1 MNDLTKTI
9 LIVDDENFVR
19 QSFSDYFEDNLFQ
32 VLQADSG
39 EKALEI
45 LETETPDG
53 TVVDVRMGGMD
64 GHTFIRKASIKKPDT
79 AYIICTGSPDYL
91 IPKDLKKLNCVSDR
105 LFIKPVTNMDELKEE
120 LLKIIDMLENKGKE
134 NG

>member
-9 LIVDDENFVR
+9 LIVDDETFVR
-19 QSFSDYFEDNLFQ
+19 QSFFDYFEDNLFR

-45 LETETPDG
+45 LENETPDG
-53 TVVDVRMGGMD
+53 AVVDIRMGGMD
-64 GHTFIRKASIKKPDT
+64 GHTFIRKASIKKPNT
-79 AYIICTGSPDYL
+79 AYVICTGSPDYF
-91 IPKDLKKLNCVSDR
+91 IPEDLKKLNCVSDR
-105 LFIKPVTNMDELKEE
+105 LFRKPVRNLDELKGE
-120 LLKIIDMLENKGKE
+120 LLRIIDKLTNTGKE

>member
-9 LIVDDENFVR
+9 LIVDDETYVR
-19 QSFSDYFEDNLFQ
+19 QSFSDYFEDNLFR
-32 VLQADSG
+32 VLQAESG

-53 TVVDVRMGGMD
+53 AIVDIRMGGMD
-64 GHTFIRKASIKKPDT
+64 GHTFIKKASIKKPDT
-79 AYIICTGSPDYL
+79 AYVICTGSPDYF
-91 IPKDLKKLNCVSDR
+91 ISKDLKKLNCVSDR
-105 LFIKPVTNMDELKEE
+105 LFRKPVRNLDELKGE
-120 LLKIIDMLENKGKE
+120 LLRIIDKLTNTGKE